1 MAVDD
6 PTGDQLSDLRAD
18 LADTAASPAFSD
30 DEIARLWQRA
40 GGRHERT
47 LYLAVR
53 QLLMQA
59 NRFHDYALGQGTVDR
74 KESQIRANLRDM
86 LKLLGSGAG
95 GGAGL
100 ASLQFGTAATTTDPA
115 DPPPT

>member
-1 MAVDD
+1 MAVAS
-6 PTGDQLSDLRAD
+6 PTADQLSDLRAD

-30 DEIARLWQRA
+30 GELARLWSRA

-47 LYLAVR
+47 CALATR

-59 NRFHDYALGQGTVDR
+59 NRFHDYALGQGATDQ
-74 KESQIRANLRDM
+74 KKSQLRANLRDM
-86 LKLLGSGAG
+86 LKIFTSASG

-100 ASLQFGTAATTTDPA
+100 ATIQLGTSTSSYDPDDLTDA
-115 DPPPT
+115 